1 MKDLYTSKDTI
12 KGHQGREQRRKYQDS
27 ISAPRQWWQKLSGNY
42 LEILES
48 QFPWKGSQ
56 FPGKGL
62 DGKSWLISG
71 NFSLNWWLDVWPHG
85 RQLHTCSWKSLTV
98 ACRSQLGRQDLV
110 LPVSGA
116 YVWLLIATCD
126 SAGTKAGTFM
136 AATPTST
143 VAIFSD

>member
-27 ISAPRQWWQKLSGNY
+27 ISAPRQRWQKLSGNY

-71 NFSLNWWLDVWPHG
+71 NFSLNWWLDV
-85 RQLHTCSWKSLTV
+85 L
-98 ACRSQLGRQDLV
+98 
-110 LPVSGA
+110 
-116 YVWLLIATCD
+116 ATWQ
-126 SAGTKAGTFM
+126 
-136 AATPTST
+136 AATHLLLEELDCGLQEPAWATGLGSPSIRGLCLVT
-143 VAIFSD
+143 DYHL